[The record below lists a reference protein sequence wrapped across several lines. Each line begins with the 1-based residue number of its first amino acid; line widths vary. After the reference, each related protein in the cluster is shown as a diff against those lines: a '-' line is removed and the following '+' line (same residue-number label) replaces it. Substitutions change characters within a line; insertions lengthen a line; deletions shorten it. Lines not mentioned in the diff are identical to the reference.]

1 MKHRLTGMQFALA
14 ALMVTLSAIS
24 YFDRTALSIAAP
36 AVMKE
41 FGFSEVAMGTVF
53 SAFLLSYTLFMS
65 PGGGAVDRFGARI
78 VLTIAG
84 FGAALF
90 TGLLSL
96 CSTIASFAGVRLVFG
111 AFTAPIYTA
120 CARVTSARFPVTAQ
134 AGVQA
139 AIIGGSALG
148 AAFSPIVF
156 AKLMTAVGWRAAFW
170 VAALIT
176 AALIAVWYASIRD
189 APRPA
194 SQQTRSTPWRLLL
207 TDVNMQRLT
216 VSYFLV
222 NYFEYIFFY
231 WMYYYFVEIRKLGAD
246 RSAFAATILF
256 LTMAV
261 MTPLGGW
268 LSDRLSAAYGL
279 RFGRR
284 AVAMTGMTLSAIFL
298 YLGTAGYNVPAT
310 IALLSLALGCCACC
324 EGPFWAT
331 AIHIGGAEV
340 GATSGIM
347 NTGGNLGGMFAPFF
361 TPLIASRYGWTAALL
376 FGCAMVLLSVVTF
389 YLVDPGKRI
398 VITPATATARSSV

>member
-1 MKHRLTGMQFALA
+1 MQQRFTGTHFALT

-36 AVMKE
+36 TVMKE
-41 FGFSEVAMGTVF
+41 FGFSEVSMGTVF
-53 SAFLLSYTLFMS
+53 SAFLLTYTLFMS
-65 PGGGAVDRFGARI
+65 PGGSVVDRFGARI
-78 VLTIAG
+78 VLTVAG
-84 FGAALF
+84 LGAALF

-134 AGVQA
+134 AAVQA
-139 AIIGGSALG
+139 AIMGGSALG

-156 AKLMTAVGWRAAFW
+156 AKLMAAVGWRMAFW

-176 AALIAVWYASIRD
+176 AVLIAVWYASIRD
-189 APRPA
+189 TPRSEA
-194 SQQTRSTPWRLLL
+194 QQARSTPWRLLL
-207 TDVNMQRLT
+207 TDINMLRLT

-246 RSAFAATILF
+246 RSAFATTILF
-256 LTMAV
+256 LTMTV

-268 LSDRLSAAYGL
+268 LSDRLAAAYGL

-284 AVAMTGMTLSAIFL
+284 AVAMTGMALSALFL
-298 YLGTAGYNVPAT
+298 YLGTAGYSVPAT

-347 NTGGNLGGMFAPFF
+347 NTGGNLGGMLAPFF

-389 YLVDPGKRI
+389 YLIDPEKKI
-398 VITPATATARSSV
+398 VIAPAAAAAPSSL